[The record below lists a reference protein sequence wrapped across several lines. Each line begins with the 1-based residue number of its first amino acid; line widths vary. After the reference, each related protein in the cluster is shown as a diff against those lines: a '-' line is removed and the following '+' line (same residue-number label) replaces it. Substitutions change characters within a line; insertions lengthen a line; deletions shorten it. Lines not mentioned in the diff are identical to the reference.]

1 MLEYEYARDW
11 LNIVDL
17 KYKYLQVSYKILK
30 KKKKKGLN
38 ISVCSTIFKFDEC
51 NDIYDSRKT
60 KF

>member
-30 KKKKKGLN
+30 KKKKKRIEYIRLLDN
-38 ISVCSTIFKFDEC
+38 I
-51 NDIYDSRKT
+51 
-60 KF
+60 